1 MKNNILRYDHAPTAD
16 ERDAAVQLRKD
27 FARNLTALMDADPRI
42 PPARGRARYLSG
54 HLKVSHTTA
63 GLWLAGERLPDAGNI
78 MELMKLL
85 NCRFEDLMLGP
96 EAAPALL
103 DESYVSIDCHG
114 TDSLSGWTFHTLP
127 ETLRGLGLPRMVRM
141 LRLESPEM
149 MPVAGTGDIVI
160 YDTRSQEV
168 RESGVYVLRVR
179 KRIVVRRAKVDLQG
193 KVHLNCDNPDYDDDA
208 IFQASD
214 FSDTESPDQIQVLGI
229 VVSRILINR

>member
-1 MKNNILRYDHAPTAD
+1 MKNTILRYDHAPTPD
-16 ERDAAVQLRKD
+16 ERDAAVQLRQG
-27 FARNLTALMDADPRI
+27 FARNLMTLMDADPRI

-54 HLKVSHTTA
+54 HLKISHTTA

-78 MELMKLL
+78 LELMKLL

-96 EAAPALL
+96 ESAPALL

-141 LRLESPEM
+141 LRLESSEM
-149 MPVAGTGDIVI
+149 APYAGTGDVVI
-160 YDTRSQEV
+160 YDTRTREV
-168 RESGVYVLRVR
+168 RESGVYVLRVK

-193 KVHLNCDNPDYDDDA
+193 SVHLGCDNPEYDDA
-208 IFQASD
+208 AVFHATD
-214 FSDTESPDQIQVLGI
+214 FSETESADLIQVLGN
-229 VVSRILINR
+229 VVARILNDR